1 MERISNNTTNLD
13 GLGVKSNMLIYIY
26 KPKGKIVTV
35 RTKKKA
41 HNSFFAYS
49 VPKYKLSIN
58 LFLKCQ

>member
-35 RTKKKA
+35 RTKKRLTTVSSLILCR
-41 HNSFFAYS
+41 N
-49 VPKYKLSIN
+49 IN
-58 LFLKCQ
+58 YL

>member
-35 RTKKKA
+35 RTKKG
-41 HNSFFAYS
+41 SQQF
-49 VPKYKLSIN
+49 LR
-58 LFLKCQ
+58 LFCAEI